1 MIDKNAVA
9 IPSIVF
15 NGSNSRVKLYYDIS
29 QTIETEKSKPV
40 PLWKYDIKDEQS
52 IVTAL
57 NKKFG
62 LKAKSFETVIA
73 GAINI
78 LAKSNSENNYQ
89 ILKNV
94 YRKATISRYDNAR
107 KIHSDIVA
115 KSAMAVICSRCGFD
129 ITKIFNFGDFREV
142 TYYDSSQAAVAL
154 GNATFGTAKS
164 ILQIIS
170 YTIQKERVLNNGKR
184 NNNSLWSGVRQGQ
197 RGILDANS
205 PTPEI
210 GVEYVGN
217 GKERISENEQ
227 SSRIRYDADVRGNLY
242 PPRNNS
248 DSGTGEVRNI
258 DRAEERSIGS
268 NRGTQ
273 GERLAQVGSVGERH
287 SGRSSSGS
295 SRRNDLHLNE
305 ENLKSN
311 TEAEVI
317 DNSSAFSISQE
328 QINKIITEG
337 SGVVNGKYRIY
348 EQFAKDETLK
358 DNAQF
363 LKNEYGIGGKSSAA
377 TYNHIGVDWDGKG
390 LLLANKN
397 TENKILLKWEKVAK
411 IISYLIKTDGYLNS
425 AENKVTLTI
434 RKQKNYPQRNKKKPK
449 SLLRS

>member
-1 MIDKNAVA
+1 
-9 IPSIVF
+9 
-15 NGSNSRVKLYYDIS
+15 
-29 QTIETEKSKPV
+29 
-40 PLWKYDIKDEQS
+40 
-52 IVTAL
+52 
-57 NKKFG
+57 
-62 LKAKSFETVIA
+62 
-73 GAINI
+73 
-78 LAKSNSENNYQ
+78 
-89 ILKNV
+89 
-94 YRKATISRYDNAR
+94 
-107 KIHSDIVA
+107 
-115 KSAMAVICSRCGFD
+115 MAVICSRCGFD
-129 ITKIFNFGDFREV
+129 ITKIFNSEDFREV

-154 GNATFGTAKS
+154 GNATFDTAKS

-170 YTIQKERVLNNGKR
+170 HTIQKERVLNNGKR

-197 RGILDANS
+197 RGILEANS
-205 PTPEI
+205 PTSKT

-242 PPRNNS
+242 PPRNSSNS
-248 DSGTGEVRNI
+248 SSGEVRNI
-258 DRAEERSIGS
+258 DRAEEESVGS

-273 GERLAQVGSVGERH
+273 GERLAQVGSVSEQH
-287 SGRSSSGS
+287 SGGSSSGS

-305 ENLKSN
+305 ENLTSN

-425 AENKVTLTI
+425 AEKQGYIDYKKAKELPAE
-434 RKQKNYPQRNKKKPK
+434 KQKEAEIPAEELELAYSVGKKCYIGADEYKIIGITDNAVSLFDSRYPLLSTDMSKEEFEKRLQKIG
-449 SLLRS
+449 SLMNIYLLKNCLIKIYFSII